1 MFQLEQEKG
10 LKVLKPSKKSTE
22 TLEATESATAEAEAT
37 ADSWGL
43 KYHNYI

>member
-1 MFQLEQEKG
+1 MTFSVQN
-10 LKVLKPSKKSTE
+10 VKKTSTE

-43 KYHNYI
+43 KYVAIIYDI